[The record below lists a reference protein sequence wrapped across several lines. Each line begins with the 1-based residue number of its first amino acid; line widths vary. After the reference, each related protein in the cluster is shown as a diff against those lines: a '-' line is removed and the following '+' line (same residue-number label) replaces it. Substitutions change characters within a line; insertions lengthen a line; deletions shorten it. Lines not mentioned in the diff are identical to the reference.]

1 MKKVFIPFLLLSIL
15 VACKNNNTQGSDL
28 KTQADALEKEVMDGH
43 NIAMP
48 RSEKIPNIEKQVNR
62 LIDSLDKLPAKAKE
76 AVASY
81 KAKLES
87 LSTDLSYAY
96 MAMDKW
102 MVEFKYDSARNNLEQ
117 RIKYLASEKLKVG
130 KVKGAV
136 LGSLAKADSILKSKF

>member
-1 MKKVFIPFLLLSIL
+1 MKKIVTPLLFILL
-15 VACKNNNTQGSDL
+15 ACKNNNSQGSDL
-28 KTQADALEKEVMDGH
+28 KKQADALEKEVMQGH

-48 RSEKIPNIEKQVNR
+48 RSERIPNIEKQVNR

-76 AVASY
+76 AAAFY

-117 RIKYLASEKLKVG
+117 RIKYLTEEKLKVG
-130 KVKGAV
+130 KVKEAV
-136 LGSLAKADSILKSKF
+136 FGSLAKADSILKSKF